1 VNVNMLR
8 GLVGSALLVAFVAP
22 LAGAQSSTGIDGS
35 WSVRYGPGGVYGS
48 PFTAFVVSP
57 TPTPPWTPDTP
68 EYAWIGAARNGTV
81 DGQFVDGLPRYD
93 YLFSTSFML
102 ASPSYLT
109 FQCALDNSNGDLS
122 VNDGASGSGGC
133 GVFNFGATQT
143 LSLAAGA
150 NTLTFHVQGDG
161 TTDGLLVNVLAVTP
175 TPEPATLALVAT
187 GLVGLFGVARRRRP
201 GQLIA

>member
-1 VNVNMLR
+1 MNLLR
-8 GLVGSALLVAFVAP
+8 GLVATALLVAVVSP
-22 LAGAQSSTGIDGS
+22 VAGAQSSTGIDGS

-68 EYAWIGAARNGTV
+68 QYAWIGAAQNGTV
-81 DGQFVDGLPRYD
+81 DGRYGDGLPRYD

-102 ASPSYLT
+102 PGASYLT
-109 FQCALDNSNGDLS
+109 FQCALDNSNGSLF
-122 VNDGASGSGGC
+122 VNGGAAQSGGC
-133 GVFNFGATQT
+133 GVFNFGAPQT
-143 LSLAAGA
+143 LSLAAGT

-161 TTDGLLVNVLAVTP
+161 TTDGLVVNVVSVTA

-187 GLVGLFGVARRRRP
+187 GLVGLVGVVRRRRR
-201 GQLIA
+201 LLAA